1 VRPKFWQPEQTND
14 KSIRYNPDKA
24 IRQSRRYT
32 NGTDMVTSISINRI
46 KISPGQIIYLP
57 DISWEEFEQIL
68 LELGEKRVTKIA
80 YYAGELEIRMPLL
93 EHERIKVLISNL
105 LVVLLEE
112 LDLPWESLGSS
123 TFKNERM
130 KTGIEPDDCF
140 YIKNCQAIIG
150 KKRLNLEIDPP
161 PDLAIE
167 IDLTS
172 ATQLSAYEALGI
184 PEVWRYQQG
193 KLAIFILVNGQY
205 QESMTSVSFPMLPI
219 KEGCSRILER
229 PEILMSEARKGFRQ
243 WVRQN
248 LATEE

>member
-1 VRPKFWQPEQTND
+1 
-14 KSIRYNPDKA
+14 
-24 IRQSRRYT
+24 
-32 NGTDMVTSISINRI
+32 MVTSISLDRI
-46 KISPGQIIYLP
+46 ELSPGQRIHLP

-68 LELGEKRVTKIA
+68 LELGEKRVTRIA
-80 YYAGELEIRMPLL
+80 YCAGELEIRMPLP

-123 TFKNERM
+123 TFKNSSM

-150 KKRLNLEIDPP
+150 KKRLDLEIDPP

-172 ATQLSAYEALGI
+172 LTQLGAYEALGV
-184 PEVWRYQQG
+184 PEIWRYQQG
-193 KLAIFILVNGQY
+193 KLAIFVLVDGHY
-205 QESMTSVSFPMLPI
+205 LESVSSSLFPALPI
-219 KEGCSRILER
+219 NQGFTLILER
-229 PEILMSEARKGFRQ
+229 SSGILMSEARKEFRQ
-243 WVRQN
+243 WVRRN
-248 LATEE
+248 LASSEESLILLD

>member
-1 VRPKFWQPEQTND
+1 MERTND

-46 KISPGQIIYLP
+46 KISPGQRIYLP

-80 YYAGELEIRMPLL
+80 YYAGELEIRMPLP

-140 YIKNCQAIIG
+140 YLKNCQAIIG
-150 KKRLNLEIDPP
+150 KKRLDLEIDPP

-172 ATQLSAYEALGI
+172 STQLSAYEALGV
-184 PEVWRYQQG
+184 PEIWRYQQG
-193 KLAIFILVNGQY
+193 KLAIFILVDGQY
-205 QESMTSVSFPMLPI
+205 QESVTSASFPMLPI
-219 KEGCSRILER
+219 KEGCSRILEH

-248 LATEE
+248 LAIDK